1 MPTER
6 RRTRR
11 VVVYLAELPY
21 TDPVEYYRV
30 EYEAVSD
37 ALHFACRD
45 LREGR
50 RRPVEI
56 REDGRL
62 IYDAEGLAAAC
73 RDREAQTRSNQEPA

>member
-1 MPTER
+1 MPTDR

-11 VVVYLAELPY
+11 VVVYVAELPH

-30 EYEAVSD
+30 EYEAIAD

-56 REDGRL
+56 REDGVL
-62 IYDAEGLAAAC
+62 VYDAEGLAAAC
-73 RDREAQTRSNQEPA
+73 REREAQSRSKEETE